1 MTGHRDK
8 FKIPKLAGPM
18 PKSSLD
24 KSGSA
29 GADLP
34 QSLTDRVRARV
45 TEAALSV
52 DRRARATRPRARRSD
67 EVREAQSLRRV
78 FRDMGDTYR
87 HYRRRTGEA
96 VSPDVRAAAVGFK
109 QKPTLASLVLVA
121 AYLDGLDI
129 LTW

>member
-1 MTGHRDK
+1 
-8 FKIPKLAGPM
+8 
-18 PKSSLD
+18 
-24 KSGSA
+24 
-29 GADLP
+29 
-34 QSLTDRVRARV
+34 
-45 TEAALSV
+45 
-52 DRRARATRPRARRSD
+52 
-67 EVREAQSLRRV
+67 
-78 FRDMGDTYR
+78 MGDTYR